1 REDQRL
7 LEHEALAAG
16 AGEEAGMAA
25 DLLDR
30 WGPEAVAAAFVRL
43 WRSGRSA
50 PEVLSGSRP
59 RPARLRPRARG
70 ESGPASWYRIP
81 AGDTGRAEARWLLPK
96 ICDAGGIAKDGIG
109 AIRVQQEVAF
119 VQIAAPLADRFGAS
133 LDIDKDL

>member
-1 REDQRL
+1 EDQRL

-16 AGEEAGMAA
+16 AGDEAGMAA

-50 PEVLSGSRP
+50 PEVLSDSLPPPAPLPP
-59 RPARLRPRARG
+59 RERG
-70 ESGPASWYRIP
+70 EFGPAVWYRI
-81 AGDTGRAEARWLLPK
+81 GVGHSGRAEARWLLPK

-109 AIRVQQEVAF
+109 AIRVQQEVTF
-119 VQIAAPLADRFGAS
+119 VQIAAPLAERFGAS
-133 LDIDKDL
+133 